1 MSYSNEFLRNFRPV
15 FLAIL
20 KAQSF
25 RPERVELVVIDEER
39 SHVFEP
45 ADVRDV
51 LEQIGDDLN
60 YLTVYTGRPAYFSA
74 FAERMY
80 EENGLVVMVFPKTRL
95 SAGKGQAG
103 VRETFLTRKVILDFE
118 WEGAYRTEMICA
130 AATYIPIHKKP
141 WKQGENLDIM
151 VPIGYNTVIVK
162 RPKKKTGAPWQD
174 RFEKAFYRS

>member
-25 RPERVELVVIDEER
+25 RPERVELVVIDEEQ

-80 EENGLVVMVFPKTRL
+80 EENGLVGDGFFQKTRL
-95 SAGKGQAG
+95 VCVGRTGGGERNVS
-103 VRETFLTRKVILDFE
+103 DP
-118 WEGAYRTEMICA
+118 EGN
-130 AATYIPIHKKP
+130 P
-141 WKQGENLDIM
+141 G
-151 VPIGYNTVIVK
+151 
-162 RPKKKTGAPWQD
+162 
-174 RFEKAFYRS
+174 F

>member
-25 RPERVELVVIDEER
+25 RPERVELVVIDEEQ

-60 YLTVYTGRPAYFSA
+60 YLTVYTGRPAYFSG

-80 EENGLVVMVFPKTRL
+80 EENGLVVMVFQNQTVCVGRTGGGERNVSDP
-95 SAGKGQAG
+95 
-103 VRETFLTRKVILDFE
+103 
-118 WEGAYRTEMICA
+118 EGN
-130 AATYIPIHKKP
+130 P
-141 WKQGENLDIM
+141 G
-151 VPIGYNTVIVK
+151 
-162 RPKKKTGAPWQD
+162 
-174 RFEKAFYRS
+174 F

>member
-1 MSYSNEFLRNFRPV
+1 MSYSNVFLRNFRPV

-60 YLTVYTGRPAYFSA
+60 YLTVYTGRPAYFS
-74 FAERMY
+74 ER
-80 EENGLVVMVFPKTRL
+80 
-95 SAGKGQAG
+95 AGGDGFSKNQTVCVGRTG
-103 VRETFLTRKVILDFE
+103 GGERCVSDP
-118 WEGAYRTEMICA
+118 EGN
-130 AATYIPIHKKP
+130 P
-141 WKQGENLDIM
+141 G
-151 VPIGYNTVIVK
+151 
-162 RPKKKTGAPWQD
+162 
-174 RFEKAFYRS
+174 F

>member
-25 RPERVELVVIDEER
+25 RPERVELVVIDEEQ

-80 EENGLVVMVFPKTRL
+80 EENGLVVM
-95 SAGKGQAG
+95 
-103 VRETFLTRKVILDFE
+103 
-118 WEGAYRTEMICA
+118 EM
-130 AATYIPIHKKP
+130 PSSVWP
-141 WKQGENLDIM
+141 VL
-151 VPIGYNTVIVK
+151 
-162 RPKKKTGAPWQD
+162 
-174 RFEKAFYRS
+174 

>member
-25 RPERVELVVIDEER
+25 RPERVELVVIDEEQ

-60 YLTVYTGRPAYFSA
+60 YLTVYTGRPAYFSG

-80 EENGLVVMVFPKTRL
+80 ETERQR
-95 SAGKGQAG
+95 AGGDGFSKNQTVCVGRTG
-103 VRETFLTRKVILDFE
+103 GGERNVSDP
-118 WEGAYRTEMICA
+118 EGN
-130 AATYIPIHKKP
+130 P
-141 WKQGENLDIM
+141 G
-151 VPIGYNTVIVK
+151 
-162 RPKKKTGAPWQD
+162 
-174 RFEKAFYRS
+174 F

>member
-25 RPERVELVVIDEER
+25 RPERVELVVIDEEQ

-51 LEQIGDDLN
+51 LEQIGD
-60 YLTVYTGRPAYFSA
+60 AYFSA

-95 SAGKGQAG
+95 SAWEGQAG

-162 RPKKKTGAPWQD
+162 SMHHQREKLGRD
-174 RFEKAFYRS
+174 RFEEAFYEN

>member
-51 LEQIGDDLN
+51 I
-60 YLTVYTGRPAYFSA
+60 
-74 FAERMY
+74 
-80 EENGLVVMVFPKTRL
+80 
-95 SAGKGQAG
+95 
-103 VRETFLTRKVILDFE
+103 
-118 WEGAYRTEMICA
+118 
-130 AATYIPIHKKP
+130 
-141 WKQGENLDIM
+141 
-151 VPIGYNTVIVK
+151 
-162 RPKKKTGAPWQD
+162 
-174 RFEKAFYRS
+174 

>member
-20 KAQSF
+20 KAQSL

-60 YLTVYTGRPAYFSA
+60 YLTGVHRAPRIF
-74 FAERMY
+74 FRVCR
-80 EENGLVVMVFPKTRL
+80 ENV
-95 SAGKGQAG
+95 
-103 VRETFLTRKVILDFE
+103 
-118 WEGAYRTEMICA
+118 
-130 AATYIPIHKKP
+130 
-141 WKQGENLDIM
+141 
-151 VPIGYNTVIVK
+151 
-162 RPKKKTGAPWQD
+162 
-174 RFEKAFYRS
+174 

>member
-25 RPERVELVVIDEER
+25 RPERVELVVIDEEL

-95 SAGKGQAG
+95 SAGKGQAE
-103 VRETFLTRKVILDFE
+103 VRDTFLTRKVILDFE

>member
-60 YLTVYTGRPAYFSA
+60 YLTGQKRFSH
-74 FAERMY
+74 
-80 EENGLVVMVFPKTRL
+80 PRL
-95 SAGKGQAG
+95 SFPRRQSGFWKNHHHQP
-103 VRETFLTRKVILDFE
+103 VLL
-118 WEGAYRTEMICA
+118 
-130 AATYIPIHKKP
+130 IHS
-141 WKQGENLDIM
+141 LC
-151 VPIGYNTVIVK
+151 
-162 RPKKKTGAPWQD
+162 
-174 RFEKAFYRS
+174 KAFDRSAWSLW

>member
-25 RPERVELVVIDEER
+25 RPERVELVVIDEEQ

-60 YLTVYTGRPAYFSA
+60 YLTVYTGRPAYFSG

-95 SAGKGQAG
+95 SAWEGQA
-103 VRETFLTRKVILDFE
+103 VRSVSLMPLRAVL
-118 WEGAYRTEMICA
+118 
-130 AATYIPIHKKP
+130 
-141 WKQGENLDIM
+141 
-151 VPIGYNTVIVK
+151 
-162 RPKKKTGAPWQD
+162 
-174 RFEKAFYRS
+174 S

>member
-25 RPERVELVVIDEER
+25 RPERVELVVIDEEQ

-60 YLTVYTGRPAYFSA
+60 YLTVYTGRAAYFSG

-95 SAGKGQAG
+95 SAWEGQAG
-103 VRETFLTRKVILDFE
+103 VKAASVTLTVLLDFA
-118 WEGAYRTEMICA
+118 W
-130 AATYIPIHKKP
+130 
-141 WKQGENLDIM
+141 
-151 VPIGYNTVIVK
+151 
-162 RPKKKTGAPWQD
+162 
-174 RFEKAFYRS
+174 

>member
-60 YLTVYTGRPAYFSA
+60 YLTDWNIYSWYCPNCKSEVAGLKIFFRVC
-74 FAERMY
+74 R
-80 EENGLVVMVFPKTRL
+80 ENV
-95 SAGKGQAG
+95 
-103 VRETFLTRKVILDFE
+103 
-118 WEGAYRTEMICA
+118 
-130 AATYIPIHKKP
+130 
-141 WKQGENLDIM
+141 
-151 VPIGYNTVIVK
+151 
-162 RPKKKTGAPWQD
+162 
-174 RFEKAFYRS
+174 